1 MQVVFTEAGDVEGMC
16 FVAWSEPICSSK
28 KNSKRKT
35 QKKGAL
41 ACNHAASPTSN
52 QDLYIIDNKYN
63 VQDAVDIDAVVCN
76 HSPQNMFILFL
87 LVSGF
92 SRVEEIFLA
101 SLQSWQLPEAVPVGH
116 VGCGWFWRVTG

>member
-1 MQVVFTEAGDVEGMC
+1 MLKQ
-16 FVAWSEPICSSK
+16 K
-28 KNSKRKT
+28 KIANGKPK
-35 QKKGAL
+35 KKGAL

-92 SRVEEIFLA
+92 SRVEGNLSGESSIMAAPGGGLTVA
-101 SLQSWQLPEAVPVGH
+101 PVGR
-116 VGCGWFWRVTG
+116 GWFWRVTG